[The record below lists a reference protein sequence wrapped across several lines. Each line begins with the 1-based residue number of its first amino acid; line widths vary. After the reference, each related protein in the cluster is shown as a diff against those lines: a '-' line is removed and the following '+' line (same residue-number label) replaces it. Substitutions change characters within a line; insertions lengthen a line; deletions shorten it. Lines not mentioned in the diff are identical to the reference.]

1 MTPPVTIDVTAG
13 FAGEVLGPVPIDEAA
28 SRIRVYCTSRY
39 SGWAVYDLAGV
50 SARSTGLL
58 TEVTA
63 WSLLFASALN
73 GRVELTQLAD
83 FNRARRREFA
93 DRIGR
98 IPVNRDLHRMTD
110 DEIAAVVH
118 AYQFGFDG
126 AWAPRITK
134 LGALYRPAAI
144 PVLDGYVGMAFG
156 YQRDDLSVRV
166 QRFGLNR
173 QERIAA
179 IVRALAVYLRNHR
192 DTVAHLRALVSPT
205 VPELAEA
212 PLPEQAPLI
221 PDLRLLDMVVWTAM
235 DDRIATRTGRS
246 PRWLG
251 RPVGAHIPV
260 EAIAPEPI
268 HPAEGGAG

>member
-1 MTPPVTIDVTAG
+1 MTIDLTAG
-13 FAGEVLGPVPIDEAA
+13 FAGEVLEPVPIDEAA
-28 SRIRVYCTSRY
+28 SRIRAYCTSRY

-50 SARSTGLL
+50 SARSAGQL
-58 TEVTA
+58 TEVTV
-63 WSLLFASALN
+63 WSLLFANALN

-98 IPVNRDLHRMTD
+98 IPANRDLHRMTD
-110 DEIAAVVH
+110 DEITAVVH
-118 AYQFGFDG
+118 LCQFGFDG

-179 IVRALAVYLRNHR
+179 IVHALAVYLRDHR
-192 DTVAHLRALVSPT
+192 DVVAFLRAQVSPT

-212 PLPEQAPLI
+212 PSPDQAPLI
-221 PDLRLLDMVVWTAM
+221 SDLRLLDMVVWTAM
-235 DDRIATRTGRS
+235 DDRVSTRAGRS

-251 RPVGAHIPV
+251 RPVGAYIPV
-260 EAIAPEPI
+260 EEIAPEPI
-268 HPAEGGAG
+268 RSAEGSAG